1 MLRMRCK
8 QGGLFLTAD
17 LMVPDGQVGP
27 SSDRRDVSA
36 TKKIQCFQ
44 PVEDLVT
51 ALDSIASGA
60 VAT

>member
-36 TKKIQCFQ
+36 TKKSSAPSQLKIW
-44 PVEDLVT
+44 
-51 ALDSIASGA
+51 
-60 VAT
+60 